1 MAIKPLFILVT
12 YTNKQ
17 LKSNQMATYSVE
29 TRHYFGDGD
38 YNENHTDFD
47 TPEEVKD
54 FIKNDL
60 DEDERVHSVL
70 KYEDGQT
77 SNPKDVTRLFMK

>member
-1 MAIKPLFILVT
+1 
-12 YTNKQ
+12 
-17 LKSNQMATYSVE
+17 MATYSVE

-38 YNENHTDFD
+38 YNENHNDFN

-77 SNPKDVTRLFMK
+77 SDPQDVTRLFMK

>member
-1 MAIKPLFILVT
+1 MA
-12 YTNKQ
+12 
-17 LKSNQMATYSVE
+17 SYSVE
-29 TRHYFGDGD
+29 TRIHSDDGD
-38 YNENHTDFD
+38 YNENHFDFD

-60 DEDERVHSVL
+60 DEDETVHSVL

>member
-1 MAIKPLFILVT
+1 
-12 YTNKQ
+12 
-17 LKSNQMATYSVE
+17 MATYSVE
-29 TRHYFGDGD
+29 TRHHFGDGD

-77 SNPKDVTRLFMK
+77 SDPKDVTHLFMPKMTRIINRY